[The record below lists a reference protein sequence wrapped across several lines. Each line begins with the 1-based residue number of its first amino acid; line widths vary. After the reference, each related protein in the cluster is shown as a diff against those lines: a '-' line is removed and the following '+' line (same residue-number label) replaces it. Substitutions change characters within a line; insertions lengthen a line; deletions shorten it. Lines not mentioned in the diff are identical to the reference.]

1 MTGQER
7 RVSKEVMRSAWAC
20 LLLVTT
26 TSCATTIY
34 RLDGEFATEAGRA
47 DNDCE
52 RKDWLVVAPTRAEV
66 VPEGSKTAVPRDDAY
81 GLYRIGA
88 DGPESIVGL
97 RDDLTPYG
105 APALLDRKAE
115 EVSPYDT
122 KRIVAASL
130 GAAGVVALAVG
141 AVVFVN
147 AFQTVKTGNEEEQ
160 VINGTQVTTGAILAG
175 LGLGLGI
182 AGIAVSPTHEQRSR
196 ANASRYVFFPEDLPE
211 QELLDI
217 VGKHNSDIAERCEAP

>member
-1 MTGQER
+1 
-7 RVSKEVMRSAWAC
+7 

-52 RKDWLVVAPTRAEV
+52 RKDWLVVAPTRAEI
-66 VPEGSKTAVPRDDAY
+66 VPEGSKTAVPRDDGY
-81 GLYRIGA
+81 GLYRIG
-88 DGPESIVGL
+88 DDDPESIVGL
-97 RDDLTPYG
+97 REDLAPYG

-130 GAAGVVALAVG
+130 GAAGLVALAVG
-141 AVVFVN
+141 TVVFVN
-147 AFQTVKTGNEEEQ
+147 SFQTVKTGNEEEQ
-160 VINGTQVTTGAILAG
+160 VTDGPQAVTGAILAG
-175 LGLGLGI
+175 AGLGLGI
-182 AGIAVSPTHEQRSR
+182 AGVAVSPSHEQRSR
-196 ANASRYVFFPEDLPE
+196 AHASRYVFFPEDLPE
-211 QELLDI
+211 EELLDI
-217 VGKHNSDIAERCEAP
+217 VGKHNGNVGDRCQAP